1 LVKTVPSPVGT
12 VYRMK
17 PATMSTAPVLMDVMQ
32 DMKEPTV
39 HKVNQFKRV
48 ILFQRKWH
56 FLDHMSHSVTVSY
69 ATFLFLD
76 AKSLLNRTILEYC
89 KWFHKPCNYDMHI
102 DIYCKSHT
110 AVNQVTDKA

>member
-1 LVKTVPSPVGT
+1 MNLVKTVPSPVGT

-56 FLDHMSHSVTVSY
+56 FLGHMSNSVTVSY
-69 ATFLFLD
+69 ATGTVYKLKR
-76 AKSLLNRTILEYC
+76 AKITWGVKNHVYC
-89 KWFHKPCNYDMHI
+89 IRSC
-102 DIYCKSHT
+102 CT
-110 AVNQVTDKA
+110 